1 MSKKLIS
8 IVLPS
13 YMEEKNIS
21 IIYKE
26 LQKILSKIG
35 EKYDYEII
43 YVND

>member
-26 LQKILSKIG
+26 LQKILSKIS